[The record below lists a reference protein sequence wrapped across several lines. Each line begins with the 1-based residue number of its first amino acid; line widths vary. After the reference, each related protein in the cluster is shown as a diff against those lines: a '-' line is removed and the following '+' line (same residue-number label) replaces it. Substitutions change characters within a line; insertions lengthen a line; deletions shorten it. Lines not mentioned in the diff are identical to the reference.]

1 MNSFLLAFQFLT
13 IIPIKI
19 KNIEEKNIPESLVY
33 FPFVGLILGII
44 LWSAANILSILEF
57 SPLAINIIVVILL
70 IILSGGIHLDGL
82 ADTADAFLSRKNKEE
97 MLNIMR
103 DSHIGVMGVLSL
115 ISILLLKIAFLSS
128 ISLPLKNISLLL
140 MCVIS
145 RWSPVLSMFYSAY
158 AREEGKAKVFIEGMN
173 RKIFLFSLLIAILCV
188 TAIWGLRGLYI
199 FLIASALIFLVN
211 KFIERQIGGITGDT
225 LGAVSE
231 LTEVMV
237 LIVVCILRK

>member
-1 MNSFLLAFQFLT
+1 
-13 IIPIKI
+13 
-19 KNIEEKNIPESLVY
+19 
-33 FPFVGLILGII
+33 
-44 LWSAANILSILEF
+44 
-57 SPLAINIIVVILL
+57 
-70 IILSGGIHLDGL
+70 
-82 ADTADAFLSRKNKEE
+82 
-97 MLNIMR
+97 
-103 DSHIGVMGVLSL
+103 
-115 ISILLLKIAFLSS
+115 
-128 ISLPLKNISLLL
+128 
-140 MCVIS
+140 
-145 RWSPVLSMFYSAY
+145 MFYSAY